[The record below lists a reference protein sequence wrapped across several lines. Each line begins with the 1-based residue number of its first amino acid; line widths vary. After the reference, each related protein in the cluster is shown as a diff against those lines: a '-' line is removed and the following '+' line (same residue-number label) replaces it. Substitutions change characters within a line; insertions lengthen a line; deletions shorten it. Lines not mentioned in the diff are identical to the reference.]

1 MTGAIV
7 GRTIAGGARTP
18 DLVLASGS
26 RTRALMLER
35 VGLRPIL
42 DKPLVDEEEVKLAGK
57 AEGVGA
63 DAVAEALAELKA
75 QRVTRR
81 HPGALVIGADQML
94 ECEGVWF
101 DKPTD
106 RDSARAQLQALRGK
120 THQLISCAVI
130 VRDGERIWH
139 KIDRARLTMRSFSDA
154 FLDGYLDAVG
164 DEVTQT
170 VGAYQLEGLGAQ
182 LFQRVEGDFFT
193 ILGLP
198 LLPLLGFLRVHGVGT
213 E

>member
-1 MTGAIV
+1 MTP
-7 GRTIAGGARTP
+7 T
-18 DLVLASGS
+18 LVLASGS
-26 RTRALMLER
+26 RTRALMLEKA
-35 VGLRPIL
+35 GLRPIL

-81 HPGALVIGADQML
+81 HPGALVVGADQML

-101 DKPTD
+101 DKPSD
-106 RDSARAQLQALRGK
+106 RAAARAQLLALRGK
-120 THQLISCAVI
+120 THQLVSCAVI
-130 VRDGERIWH
+130 VRDGERLWH
-139 KIDRARLTMRSFSDA
+139 KVDRARLTMRNFSEN

-164 DEVTQT
+164 DEVLHS

>member
-1 MTGAIV
+1 
-7 GRTIAGGARTP
+7 
-18 DLVLASGS
+18 LC
-26 RTRALMLER
+26 
-35 VGLRPIL
+35 PIL

-101 DKPTD
+101 DKPSD
-106 RDSARAQLQALRGK
+106 RAAAREQLLALRGK
-120 THQLISCAVI
+120 THQLVSCAVI
-130 VRDGERIWH
+130 VRDGERLWH
-139 KIDRARLTMRSFSDA
+139 KVDRARLTMRNFSEN

-164 DEVTQT
+164 DEVLYS

>member
-1 MTGAIV
+1 MTP
-7 GRTIAGGARTP
+7 T
-18 DLVLASGS
+18 LVLASGS
-26 RTRALMLER
+26 RTRALMLEKA
-35 VGLRPIL
+35 GLRPIL

-81 HPGALVIGADQML
+81 HPGALVVGADQML

-106 RDSARAQLQALRGK
+106 RAAARAQLLALRGK
-120 THQLISCAVI
+120 THQLVSCAVI
-130 VRDGERIWH
+130 VRDGERLWH
-139 KIDRARLTMRSFSDA
+139 KVDRARLTMRNFSEN

-164 DEVTQT
+164 DEVLHS